1 LCDLFPTPHFFTAKY
16 ARRLG
21 HYKLNFYARLEFPL
35 AVELYLGT
43 SEAMIFIQTLPEL
56 QFSKKNWLTN
66 LRKGSIKTKLISNEI

>member
-1 LCDLFPTPHFFTAKY
+1 
-16 ARRLG
+16 
-21 HYKLNFYARLEFPL
+21 
-35 AVELYLGT
+35 VELYLGT